1 MMQTS
6 AIKTIDKFRLDDKV
20 SIVTGASRGI
30 GLAMAEGLAGAGSN
44 LLIVGRR
51 LEPLQS
57 IAERIANESGRQVIP
72 IEADVGNF
80 DDIGRIVEQT
90 MDQFGRI
97 DVLVNN
103 AGINVRRPAEEY
115 TEADWDTV
123 TDVNLKGTFFLT
135 QACGKVMIQQNA
147 GKIINNLSLAS
158 AIGLPTITAYA
169 ASKGGLMQI
178 TKLLAVEWAR
188 HNIQVNGI
196 APGFIRTALTEPMR
210 EDSRNRWVLNRT
222 PANRWG
228 EPEDLVGL
236 TIYLASEVSNFVT
249 GEVIFVDGGCM
260 AGSDWRYQA

>member
-1 MMQTS
+1 MQSS
-6 AIKTIDKFRLDDKV
+6 AIRTIDKFRLDDKV

-72 IEADVGNF
+72 IQADVGSF
-80 DDIGRIVEQT
+80 DDICRIVEQT

-147 GKIINNLSLAS
+147 GKIINSLSLAS

-210 EDSRNRWVLNRT
+210 ADSRNRWVLNRT

-236 TIYLASEVSNFVT
+236 TIFLASEASNFVT

-260 AGSDWRYQA
+260 AGSDWRYQE

>member
-6 AIKTIDKFRLDDKV
+6 AIRTIDKFRLDDKV

-44 LLIVGRR
+44 LVIVGRR
-51 LEPLQS
+51 LEALRS
-57 IAERIANESGRQVIP
+57 IVERIANESGRHVIP
-72 IEADVGNF
+72 VQADVGNF

-90 MDQFGRI
+90 MAQFGRI

-135 QACGKVMIQQNA
+135 QACGKVMIQQHA

-210 EDSRNRWVLNRT
+210 GDMRNRWVLNRT

-236 TIYLASEVSNFVT
+236 TIYLASEASNFVT

>member
-1 MMQTS
+1 MQSST
-6 AIKTIDKFRLDDKV
+6 IRTIDKFRLDDKV

-44 LLIVGRR
+44 LLLVGRR

-57 IAERIANESGRQVIP
+57 VAERIANESGRNVIP
-72 IEADVGNF
+72 IQADVGNF

-103 AGINVRRPAEEY
+103 AGINVRRPAEAY

-210 EDSRNRWVLNRT
+210 ADSRNRWVLNRT
-222 PANRWG
+222 PVNRWG
-228 EPEDLVGL
+228 EPADLVGL
-236 TIYLASEVSNFVT
+236 TIYLASEASNFVT

-260 AGSDWRYQA
+260 AGSDWRYQV

>member
-6 AIKTIDKFRLDDKV
+6 AIRTIDKFRLDDKV

-30 GLAMAEGLAGAGSN
+30 GLAMAEGLAGAGSK
-44 LLIVGRR
+44 LVIVGRR
-51 LEPLQS
+51 LEALQS
-57 IAERIANESGRQVIP
+57 IAERIANESGRHVIP
-72 IEADVGNF
+72 VQADVGNF

-90 MDQFGRI
+90 MAQFGRI

-135 QACGKVMIQQNA
+135 QACGKVMIQQHA

-178 TKLLAVEWAR
+178 TKLLAVEWAQ

-210 EDSRNRWVLNRT
+210 ADMRNRWVLNRT

-236 TIYLASEVSNFVT
+236 TIYLASEASNFVT

>member
-1 MMQTS
+1 MQSS
-6 AIKTIDKFRLDDKV
+6 AIRTIDKFRLDDKV

-44 LLIVGRR
+44 LLLVGRR

-57 IAERIANESGRQVIP
+57 VAERIANESGRNVIP
-72 IEADVGNF
+72 IQADVGKF

-103 AGINVRRPAEEY
+103 AGINVRRPAEAY

-210 EDSRNRWVLNRT
+210 ADSRNRWVLNRT
-222 PANRWG
+222 PVNRWG
-228 EPEDLVGL
+228 EPADLVGL
-236 TIYLASEVSNFVT
+236 TIYLASEASNFVT

>member
-1 MMQTS
+1 MQSS
-6 AIKTIDKFRLDDKV
+6 AIRTIDKFRLDDKV

-51 LEPLQS
+51 LEPLQL
-57 IAERIANESGRQVIP
+57 IAGRIANESGHQVIP
-72 IEADVGNF
+72 IQADVGNF

-210 EDSRNRWVLNRT
+210 TDSRNRWVLNRT

-236 TIYLASEVSNFVT
+236 TIYLASEASNFVT

-260 AGSDWRYQA
+260 AGSDWRYQV

>member
-1 MMQTS
+1 MQSS
-6 AIKTIDKFRLDDKV
+6 AIRTIDKFRLDDKV

-57 IAERIANESGRQVIP
+57 IAGRIANESGRQVLP
-72 IEADVGNF
+72 IQADVGNF

-210 EDSRNRWVLNRT
+210 ADSRNRWVLNRT

-228 EPEDLVGL
+228 EPADLAGL
-236 TIYLASEVSNFVT
+236 TIYLASEASNFVT

>member
-1 MMQTS
+1 MIRTS
-6 AIKTIDKFRLDDKV
+6 AIGTIDKFQLGDKV
-20 SIVTGASRGI
+20 SVVTGASRGI

-44 LLIVGRR
+44 LVIVGRSFES
-51 LEPLQS
+51 LES
-57 IAERIANESGRQVIP
+57 VAERIAAETSRHVMP
-72 IEADVGNF
+72 IQADIGNL
-80 DDIGRIVEQT
+80 DDIGRIVAQT
-90 MDQFGRI
+90 MDQFGKI
-97 DVLVNN
+97 NVLVNN
-103 AGINVRRPAEEY
+103 AGINVRRPAEAY

-123 TDVNLKGTFFLT
+123 TDVNIKGTFFLT
-135 QACGKVMIQQNA
+135 QACGQVMIQQRA

-178 TKLLAVEWAR
+178 TKLLAVEWAI

-210 EDSRNRWVLNRT
+210 ADKRNQWVLNRT

-236 TIYLASEVSNFVT
+236 TIYLASEASNFVT

-260 AGSDWRYQA
+260 AGSDWRHQE

>member
-6 AIKTIDKFRLDDKV
+6 AIGTIDKFRLDGKV

-44 LLIVGRR
+44 LAIVGRR
-51 LEPLQS
+51 FESLES
-57 IAERIANESGRQVIP
+57 VAERIASDSGRHVMP
-72 IEADVGNF
+72 IQADVGNL
-80 DDIGRIVEQT
+80 DDIGEIIRQT
-90 MDQFGRI
+90 IDRFGKI
-97 DVLVNN
+97 NVLVNN
-103 AGINVRRPAEEY
+103 AGINVRRPAEAY

-123 TDVNLKGTFFLT
+123 TNVNIKGTFFLT
-135 QACGKVMIQQNA
+135 QACGQVMIKQKA

-158 AIGLPTITAYA
+158 AIGLPTITAYT

-178 TKLLAVEWAR
+178 TKPLAVEWVL
-188 HNIQVNGI
+188 HNIQVYGI

-210 EDSRNRWVLNRT
+210 ADMRNQWVLNRT

-236 TIYLASEVSNFVT
+236 TIFLASEVSNFVT
-249 GEVIFVDGGCM
+249 GEVIFVDGGYM

>member
-1 MMQTS
+1 MQTS
-6 AIKTIDKFRLDDKV
+6 AIRTIDKFRIDDKV

-44 LLIVGRR
+44 LAIVGRR
-51 LEPLQS
+51 SEALQS

-210 EDSRNRWVLNRT
+210 ADSRNRWVLNRT

-236 TIYLASEVSNFVT
+236 TIFLASEASNFVT

>member
-6 AIKTIDKFRLDDKV
+6 AIRTIDKFRLDDKV

-44 LLIVGRR
+44 LVIVGRR
-51 LEPLQS
+51 LEALQS
-57 IAERIANESGRQVIP
+57 IVERIANESGRHVIP
-72 IEADVGNF
+72 VQADVGNF

-90 MDQFGRI
+90 MAQFGRI

-135 QACGKVMIQQNA
+135 QACGKVMIQQHA

-210 EDSRNRWVLNRT
+210 ADMRNRWVLNRT

-236 TIYLASEVSNFVT
+236 TIYLASEASNFVT